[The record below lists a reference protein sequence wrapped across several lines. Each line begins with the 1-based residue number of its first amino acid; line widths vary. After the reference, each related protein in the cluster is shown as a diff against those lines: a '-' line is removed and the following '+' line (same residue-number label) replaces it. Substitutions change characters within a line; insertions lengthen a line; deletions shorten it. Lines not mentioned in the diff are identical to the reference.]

1 ERSDEAIQ
9 ESVAPAP
16 GLLRCARNDESL
28 TRRRWRKLRLDQ
40 FGKESALADQL
51 VERAGLDDASLAKHQ
66 NARGV
71 ADGAE
76 PVRDHEGGAAL
87 HHLVERHVEAGF
99 GQRIERAGRFVEDED
114 RRVLEQRA
122 GDGEALA
129 LAAGQQ
135 PAALADAG
143 LEALRVAV

>member
-87 HHLVERHVEAGF
+87 H
-99 GQRIERAGRFVEDED
+99 RFVEDED

-143 LEALRVAV
+143 LEALRVAVDELDRL